1 MSYVTNKTITAKLK
15 ATLEDGTVCELKG
28 DVSNTKEYYPI
39 KELDE
44 RVNLMGLFKSL
55 SQICKSSTDI
65 VILGTIIEYA
75 NAHNEILIPNQ
86 TSYAKELGI
95 SRKQL
100 IGVLTRAEE
109 VNLLHKLYTGRY
121 LLNPYKVMC
130 ESACARPYKH
140 QELIQV
146 RWKEETGLFTELE
159 LEKLINLS
167 KHLELDV
174 CLRPTA
180 FNISVAEQYHTKHQ
194 ITDKQRKCVLKHA

>member
-15 ATLEDGTVCELKG
+15 ATTEDGVKFEFKADIG
-28 DVSNTKEYYPI
+28 NDKEYFPVMEI
-39 KELDE
+39 DE
-44 RVNLMGLFKSL
+44 KVNLMGIFKAL
-55 SQICKSSTDI
+55 SQICKSSKDI
-65 VILGTIIEYA
+65 LILGTIIEYA
-75 NAHNEILIPNQ
+75 NAYNEIIIPNQ
-86 TSYAKELGI
+86 SSYAKELNI

-100 IGVLTRAEE
+100 LGVLSRAEE
-109 VNLLHKLYTGRY
+109 VNLLYKLDTGRY
-121 LLNPYKVMC
+121 LLNPYKILS
-130 ESACARPYKH
+130 ESACKRNYKH
-140 QELIQV
+140 QELVQV
-146 RWKEETGLFTELE
+146 KWKEETGLFTELE